1 MRIQL
6 TEATPAPSVIFP
18 ACCLSSLRAGIGTF
32 SALCSGPRVRGYG
45 TVAKASSGPFPPPF
59 WMTVGRFKRTQIQ
72 DTHSSPRKARVAVL
86 APQEGVSHT
95 KERQKGSSMRPGLLI
110 RQAGWDL
117 LVPFLILG
125 AVLRLHP
132 LLPWL
137 LYAYTVLLLLLR
149 LLALAAGLRP
159 SRPPE
164 GERLPHALYHI
175 LYGLDVALLLWA
187 RWWIWAALWAL
198 IWALAALSE
207 RHR

>member
-1 MRIQL
+1 
-6 TEATPAPSVIFP
+6 
-18 ACCLSSLRAGIGTF
+18 
-32 SALCSGPRVRGYG
+32 
-45 TVAKASSGPFPPPF
+45 
-59 WMTVGRFKRTQIQ
+59 
-72 DTHSSPRKARVAVL
+72 
-86 APQEGVSHT
+86 
-95 KERQKGSSMRPGLLI
+95 MRPGLLI

-159 SRPPE
+159 PRPPE
-164 GERLPHALYHI
+164 GKGSHTLYHL

-207 RHR
+207 RRR